1 MKNLEVVYIEA
12 LFGLCLIFFVLHTF
26 CVFIYIIYD
35 NPYPGLVLSVTFLV
49 IVLVYSY
56 FEGG

>member
-1 MKNLEVVYIEA
+1 MKNLEVVYMDA
-12 LFGLCLIFFVLHTF
+12 LLVLCFIFFVLHTV
-26 CVFIYIIYD
+26 CVFIDMLYD

>member
-1 MKNLEVVYIEA
+1 MEA
-12 LFGLCLIFFVLHTF
+12 LFGLCLIFFVLHTV
-26 CVFIYIIYD
+26 CVFIYVLYD

>member
-1 MKNLEVVYIEA
+1 MEA
-12 LFGLCLIFFVLHTF
+12 LFGLCLIFFVLHTI
-26 CVFIYIIYD
+26 CMFIDAKYD
-35 NPYPGLVLSVTFLV
+35 NPYPGLILSVTFLV